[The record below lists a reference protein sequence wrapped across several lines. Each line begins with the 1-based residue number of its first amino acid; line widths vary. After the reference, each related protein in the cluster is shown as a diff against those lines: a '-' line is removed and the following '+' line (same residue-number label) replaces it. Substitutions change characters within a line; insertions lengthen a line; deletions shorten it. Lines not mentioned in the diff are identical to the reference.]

1 MKPSKVMCNL
11 LALLIASAIS
21 ISQTKINGFFQYS
34 YLVEFKNVRKETFI
48 PGTINL
54 RFSNSLA
61 KQIRLELQVGLKEMD
76 FNKFLKDYFI
86 EIFDPILG
94 LKGLEIKAGQFKY
107 YWSIERK
114 ESSSDRRTV
123 YRSQVVSALV
133 ADRDRGVEVSYT
145 GLKNFRFALGVWNG
159 EVVYKNAGTVF
170 ETIDYTRNMD
180 DSDTKKDLTAF
191 ASYDLKI
198 SSGNE
203 LTINAGYLNG
213 SNGRMGIAKKIRYG
227 FGFDG
232 HLVNKNLHFRGEFI
246 GGEDDNIKKLGY
258 YLQLSYKIFD
268 YFEPVLKYDL
278 WDSNINLAGESK
290 WLTFGVYSKVMEYLV
305 FRFNYVRK
313 IEETVDIKNDEVV
326 FMIQVKF

>member
-1 MKPSKVMCNL
+1 MKLSKTMCNL
-11 LALLIASAIS
+11 LALLLTNAIS

-34 YLVEFKNVRKETFI
+34 YLVEFKNARKETFI

-54 RFSNSLA
+54 RFSGSLS
-61 KQIRLELQVGLKEMD
+61 KQIKWEVQLGLKEID
-76 FNKFLKDYFI
+76 FNRFLKDYFI
-86 EIFDPILG
+86 EVVDPIPG
-94 LKGLEIKAGQFKY
+94 VKGLEVKAGQFKY

-133 ADRDRGVEVSYT
+133 ADRDRGVEISYT
-145 GLKNFRFALGVWNG
+145 GVKNFHFALGLWNG
-159 EVVYKNAGTVF
+159 EVVYKNAGTIF

-191 ASYDLKI
+191 ASYDFKV
-198 SSGNE
+198 SNGNE

-232 HLVNKNLHFRGEFI
+232 HFVNKNLHFRGEFI
-246 GGEDDNIKKLGY
+246 GGKDDNIKKLGY

-268 YFEPVLKYDL
+268 YLEPVLKYDL
-278 WDSNINLAGESK
+278 WDSNTDLTGESV
-290 WLTFGVYSKVMEYLV
+290 WLTFGVYSKVVEYLV

-313 IEETVDIKNDEVV
+313 IERLVDIKNDELV

>member
-54 RFSNSLA
+54 RFSSSLA
-61 KQIRLELQVGLKEMD
+61 KQIRLEVQVGLKEMD

-86 EIFDPILG
+86 EIFDPIPG

-159 EVVYKNAGTVF
+159 EVVYKNS
-170 ETIDYTRNMD
+170 R
-180 DSDTKKDLTAF
+180 DSF
-191 ASYDLKI
+191 
-198 SSGNE
+198 
-203 LTINAGYLNG
+203 
-213 SNGRMGIAKKIRYG
+213 
-227 FGFDG
+227 
-232 HLVNKNLHFRGEFI
+232 
-246 GGEDDNIKKLGY
+246 
-258 YLQLSYKIFD
+258 
-268 YFEPVLKYDL
+268 
-278 WDSNINLAGESK
+278 
-290 WLTFGVYSKVMEYLV
+290 
-305 FRFNYVRK
+305 
-313 IEETVDIKNDEVV
+313 
-326 FMIQVKF
+326 